1 MIKHIQNETEFYDLL
16 KEGKPIV
23 DFYADWCGPCKM
35 LLPIL
40 DEIDF
45 TDVLKVNVDELPEIA
60 KRFGVMSIPTLIFFN
75 NGLEQNREIGY
86 RSLEE
91 IKEEFKNAIK
101 EIKESGTVEVLVDNE
116 IAVQNVT
123 KMAAVTFFNIVKKL
137 KNHRFFVAFL
147 LYLCY
152 IKKVIFFSMESLTNF
167 C

>member
-1 MIKHIQNETEFYDLL
+1 MSVIKVSNENFNSEVISSD
-16 KEGKPIV
+16 KPVLI

-91 IKEEFKNAIK
+91 IKEEFK
-101 EIKESGTVEVLVDNE
+101 
-116 IAVQNVT
+116 
-123 KMAAVTFFNIVKKL
+123 KL
-137 KNHRFFVAFL
+137 
-147 LYLCY
+147 
-152 IKKVIFFSMESLTNF
+152 
-167 C
+167 

>member
-1 MIKHIQNETEFYDLL
+1 MELKLSSENFTEEVLNS
-16 KEGKPIV
+16 EKPVLV

-91 IKEEFKNAIK
+91 IKEEFK
-101 EIKESGTVEVLVDNE
+101 
-116 IAVQNVT
+116 
-123 KMAAVTFFNIVKKL
+123 KL
-137 KNHRFFVAFL
+137 
-147 LYLCY
+147 
-152 IKKVIFFSMESLTNF
+152 
-167 C
+167 